1 MLLVTVYRE
10 RAFDKQS
17 SSKIMC
23 DKLRVSAINVFQQP
37 LKCDNEEIDCD
48 VAELDQ
54 KTKLILHV
62 IFQSIILLSQF
73 CSLYAKRSILRVSN
87 VPCSRYCMTATAY
100 KLHRRHI
107 KESLGLH
114 NCFELVANSDRKNI
128 FYCEKAFRYRH

>member
-62 IFQSIILLSQF
+62 IFQIILLSQF

-87 VPCSRYCMTATAY
+87 VPRSRYCMTATAY

-107 KESLGLH
+107 K
-114 NCFELVANSDRKNI
+114 
-128 FYCEKAFRYRH
+128 